1 MDIMDLLRNPVFAKI
16 IIWGAFLILGV
27 IYILIRI
34 IASVRRPQ
42 DSTSTAT
49 EVDKS
54 SKQPMSG
61 SESIGSI
68 GMRLGADVRDVWE
81 MGYSDDQINDVL
93 TGAYSLGEMYTMEPN
108 GNTISSKGK
117 EILAKKSQMK

>member
-16 IIWGAFLILGV
+16 IIGGAFLVLGV

-34 IASVRRPQ
+34 ISGVLRPQ
-42 DSTSTAT
+42 KSTSTAT
-49 EVDKS
+49 EVYKNS
-54 SKQPMSG
+54 RQPMSG

-68 GMRLGADVRDVWE
+68 SMRLGEDVRDVWE
-81 MGYSDDQINDVL
+81 MGYSNDQINDVL
-93 TGAYSLGEMYTMEPN
+93 TGTYSLSEMYTMGPN